1 MLDSDGE
8 LLYNTF
14 MFIRAKE
21 KRNKGSK
28 KIYYTHK
35 LVESVRT
42 NQGPRQRTLLNLGTL
57 DLKQKHWKL
66 LAKRIKE
73 LLTGQRRLFPID
85 ENIEALA
92 QHFSKLIVQKKMAE
106 NNEFKQSEQD
116 FQSVDVNAI
125 ASSEGKSI
133 GAEHIGLEAM
143 KQLGFFKLFRQLKFE
158 KKVVDLAALLIIGR
172 LVHPSSERE
181 LKRYAEE
188 ESGLDELLKTDFSHL
203 ANNALYETSD
213 ILFSHKHTIEQF
225 LRNHSK
231 KLLGLGESIILYDLT
246 NTYFEGDVPFCR
258 KAKHGRSK
266 DKRNDRP
273 LVTLGIVLDENGFLK
288 TTRIFEGNISEPKT
302 LMDMVHEVHG
312 LAVGQQPALPLEKPT
327 VVIDA
332 GIATE
337 DNLITL
343 KGQGFSYIVVSRSN
357 PHEIPNPEFI
367 EIKKGIKVHS
377 FKQDGEN
384 FLHCQSEAKTKKEL
398 SMVNRAKEKMEK
410 ELSYLRDGL
419 SIKRRLKKYDKVLER
434 IGRLR
439 KQYSR
444 VSKGFDIQV
453 KPKGKTAVDITWQFD
468 EKKLGKPYDG
478 SYFLRTDRIDLKD
491 DKIWSIYIM
500 LTIVEDA
507 FRCLKDELGLRPNFH
522 HKPDRIEGHIFIAVL
537 AYHLLHFVRY
547 VLNEAGLFHRWKTI
561 RSWLTTH
568 RIHTTSLPKEEGG
581 VIHNRHCT
589 TATPKQQEIY
599 SALKITNVPLK
610 QRKTTTQ

>member
-1 MLDSDGE
+1 
-8 LLYNTF
+8 

-21 KRNKGSK
+21 KKNKGSK

-42 NQGPRQRTLLNLGTL
+42 EHGPRQRTLLNLGTL
-57 DLKQKHWKL
+57 DLEQKQWKP
-66 LAKRIKE
+66 LAKRIEE
-73 LLTGQRRLFPID
+73 LLNGQRRLFPLY

-92 QHFSKLIVQKKMAE
+92 QHYTKLLVQKKMAE

-133 GAEHIGLEAM
+133 GAEHVGLELM

-172 LVHPSSERE
+172 LIHPCSERE

-188 ESGLDELLKTDFSHL
+188 ESGLDELLQTDFSHL

-213 ILFSHKHTIEQF
+213 ILFSHKHRIEQF

-246 NTYFEGDVPFCR
+246 NTYFEGDVLFCD
-258 KAKHGRSK
+258 KAKHARSK

-312 LAVGQQPALPLEKPT
+312 HAVGQQPPLPVEKPT

-332 GIATE
+332 GIASE
-337 DNLITL
+337 DNLQSL
-343 KGQGFSYIVVSRSN
+343 KEHGFSYIVVSRSK
-357 PHEIPNPEFI
+357 PYEIPIPDFV

-377 FKQDGEN
+377 FKIDDEI
-384 FLHCQSEAKTKKEL
+384 FLHCLSDAKTKKEQ
-398 SMVNRAKEKMEK
+398 SMVNKARDKMEK
-410 ELSYLRDGL
+410 ELLYLREGL
-419 SIKRRLKKYDKVLER
+419 NIKRRLKRYDKVVER

-439 KQYSR
+439 NQYSR
-444 VSKGFDIQV
+444 VSRGFDIQV
-453 KPKGKTAVDITWQFD
+453 KPGVNNAVDIHWQFD

-478 SYFLRTDRIDLKD
+478 TYFLRTDRNDLD
-491 DKIWSIYIM
+491 DEKIWSIYIM

-522 HKPDRIEGHIFIAVL
+522 HKPDRIDGHIFITVL
-537 AYHLLHFVRY
+537 AYHLLHLIRY
-547 VLNEAGLFHRWKTI
+547 KLNEVGLFHRWKTI
-561 RSWLTTH
+561 KSWLNTH
-568 RIHTTSLPKEEGG
+568 RILTTSLPKEKGG
-581 VIHNRHCT
+581 VIHIRHCT
-589 TATPKQQEIY
+589 TPTLKQQEVY
-599 SALKITNVPLK
+599 SALKITNVPLR
-610 QRKTTTQ
+610 QRKTTT

>member
-1 MLDSDGE
+1 
-8 LLYNTF
+8 

-21 KRNKGSK
+21 KKNRGSN

-42 NQGPRQRTLLNLGTL
+42 EQGPRQRTLLSLGTL
-57 DLKQKHWKL
+57 DLKQKQWKSLANRIEEL
-66 LAKRIKE
+66 LA
-73 LLTGQRRLFPID
+73 GQRCLVPLD
-85 ENIEALA
+85 ENSEALA
-92 QHFSKLIVQKKMAE
+92 QHYTKLLVQKQMAE
-106 NNEFKQSEQD
+106 RDEFKQSEQD
-116 FQSVDVNAI
+116 FQSVDVNAL

-133 GAEHIGLEAM
+133 GSEHVGLEAM

-158 KKVVDLAALLIIGR
+158 KKVMDLAALLIIGR

-181 LKRYAEE
+181 LKRYAEQ
-188 ESGLDELLKTDFSHL
+188 ESGLGELLRADFSRL

-213 ILFSHKHTIEQF
+213 ILFSHKKAIEQF

-246 NTYFEGDVPFCR
+246 NTYFEGDVSFCE
-258 KAKHGRSK
+258 KAKHARSK

-273 LVTLGIVLDENGFLK
+273 LVALGIVLDENGFLK

-312 LAVGQQPALPLEKPT
+312 QAVGQQPPLPLEKPT

-332 GIATE
+332 GIASE

-343 KGQGFSYIVVSRSN
+343 KDQGFSYIVVSRSK
-357 PHEIPNPEFI
+357 PHEIPDPEFV

-377 FKQDGEN
+377 FKQDDDI
-384 FLHCQSEAKTKKEL
+384 FLHCHSEAKTKKEQA
-398 SMVNRAKEKMEK
+398 MVNSAREKMEK
-410 ELSYLRDGL
+410 ALSYLRDGL
-419 SIKRRLKKYDKVLER
+419 RIKRRLKNYAKVLER

-453 KPKGKTAVDITWQFD
+453 KQGGKNAVGITWQFD
-468 EKKLGKPYDG
+468 EKNLGKPYDG
-478 SYFLRTDRIDLKD
+478 TYFLRTDRNDLND
-491 DKIWSIYIM
+491 EKIWYIYIM

-522 HKPDRIEGHIFIAVL
+522 HKPNRIEGHIFITVL
-537 AYHLLHFVRY
+537 TYHLLHFIRY
-547 VLNEAGLFHRWKTI
+547 KLNEAGLFHRWKTI
-561 RSWLTTH
+561 RLWLNTH
-568 RIHTTSLPKEEGG
+568 RILTTSLPKEQGG
-581 VIHNRHCT
+581 V
-589 TATPKQQEIY
+589 Q
-599 SALKITNVPLK
+599 L
-610 QRKTTTQ
+610 

>member
-1 MLDSDGE
+1 
-8 LLYNTF
+8 

-21 KRNKGSK
+21 KKNKNSN

-42 NQGPRQRTLLNLGTL
+42 ERGPRQRILLNLGTL
-57 DLKQKHWKL
+57 DLEQKQWKPLANRIEEL
-66 LAKRIKE
+66 LA
-73 LLTGQRRLFPID
+73 GQRRLVAIE

-92 QHFSKLIVQKKMAE
+92 WHFTKLLVQKKMAE
-106 NNEFKQSEQD
+106 KNEFKQSEQD
-116 FQSVDVNAI
+116 FQSVDVNAL

-133 GAEHIGLEAM
+133 GSEHVGLEAM
-143 KQLGFFKLFRQLKFE
+143 KQLGFFKLFRQLRFKKE
-158 KKVVDLAALLIIGR
+158 KMDLATLLIIGR
-172 LVHPSSERE
+172 LVHPCSERE

-213 ILFSHKHTIEQF
+213 ILFSHKDTIEQF

-246 NTYFEGDVPFCR
+246 NTYFEGDIPFCE

-312 LAVGQQPALPLEKPT
+312 HAVGQQPPLPVEKPT

-332 GIATE
+332 GIASE
-337 DNLITL
+337 DNLTTL
-343 KGQGFSYIVVSRSN
+343 KEHGFSYIVVSRSK
-357 PHEIPNPEFI
+357 PYEIPIPDFV

-377 FKQDGEN
+377 FKIDDEI
-384 FLHCQSEAKTKKEL
+384 FLHCLSEAKTKKEQ
-398 SMVNRAKEKMEK
+398 SMVNKARDKMEK
-410 ELSYLRDGL
+410 ELLYLREGL
-419 SIKRRLKKYDKVLER
+419 NIKRRLKRYDKVLER

-439 KQYSR
+439 NQYNR
-444 VSKGFDIQV
+444 VSRGFDIQV
-453 KPKGKTAVDITWQFD
+453 KPGVKNAVDINWQFD

-478 SYFLRTDRIDLKD
+478 TYFLRTDRNDLD
-491 DKIWSIYIM
+491 DEKIWSIYIM

-522 HKPDRIEGHIFIAVL
+522 HKPDRIDGHIFITVL
-537 AYHLLHFVRY
+537 AYHLLHLIRY
-547 VLNEAGLFHRWKTI
+547 KLNEAGLFHRFKTI
-561 RSWLTTH
+561 KSWLNTH
-568 RIHTTSLPKEEGG
+568 RILTTSLPKERGG
-581 VIHNRHCT
+581 VIHIRHCT
-589 TATPKQQEIY
+589 TPTLKQQEVY
-599 SALKITNVPLK
+599 SA
-610 QRKTTTQ
+610 

>member
-1 MLDSDGE
+1 
-8 LLYNTF
+8 
-14 MFIRAKE
+14 
-21 KRNKGSK
+21 
-28 KIYYTHK
+28 
-35 LVESVRT
+35 
-42 NQGPRQRTLLNLGTL
+42 
-57 DLKQKHWKL
+57 
-66 LAKRIKE
+66 
-73 LLTGQRRLFPID
+73 
-85 ENIEALA
+85 
-92 QHFSKLIVQKKMAE
+92 MAE

-133 GAEHIGLEAM
+133 GAEHVGLEVM
-143 KQLGFFKLFRQLKFE
+143 KKLGFFKLFRQLKF
-158 KKVVDLAALLIIGR
+158 KKKIMDMAALLIVGR
-172 LVHPSSERE
+172 LVHPCSERE
-181 LKRYAEE
+181 LKRYAQE
-188 ESGLDELLKTDFSHL
+188 ESGLDELLQTDFSHL

-225 LRNHSK
+225 LSNQSK
-231 KLLGLGESIILYDLT
+231 KLLSLGESIILYDLT
-246 NTYFEGDVPFCR
+246 NTYFEGDVPCCE

-266 DKRNDRP
+266 EKRNDRP

-302 LMDMVHEVHG
+302 LMDMVNEVHG
-312 LAVGQQPALPLEKPT
+312 HAVGQQPPLPLQKPT

-332 GIATE
+332 GIASE
-337 DNLITL
+337 DNLSTL
-343 KGQGFSYIVVSRSN
+343 KDQGFSYIVVSRSN
-357 PHEIPNPEFI
+357 PDEIPDPVFI

-377 FKQDGEN
+377 FKQDGEI
-384 FLHCQSEAKTKKEL
+384 FLHCQSEAKTKKEQ
-398 SMVNRAKEKMEK
+398 SMVNRARKKMEK

-439 KQYSR
+439 NQHSR

-453 KPKGKTAVDITWQFD
+453 KPGGKTAVDITWQFD

-478 SYFLRTDRIDLKD
+478 SYFLRTDRTDLND

-522 HKPDRIEGHIFIAVL
+522 HKPDRIEGHIFVTVL
-537 AYHLLHFVRY
+537 AYHLLHFIRY

-561 RSWLTTH
+561 RSWLNTH
-568 RIHTTSLPKEEGG
+568 RIHTTSLPKAEGG
-581 VIHNRHCT
+581 VIHIRHCT
-589 TATPKQQEIY
+589 TPTLKQQEVY
-599 SALKITNVPLK
+599 SALKITNVPLR

>member
-1 MLDSDGE
+1 
-8 LLYNTF
+8 

-21 KRNKGSK
+21 KRNRGSK

-42 NQGPRQRTLLNLGTL
+42 NQGPRQRILLNLGTL
-57 DLKQKHWKL
+57 ELEQKHWKF
-66 LAKRIKE
+66 LADRIEE
-73 LLTGQRRLFPID
+73 LLTGQRRLFPLD
-85 ENIEALA
+85 ENIETLA
-92 QHFSKLIVQKKMAE
+92 QHYKKLIVHKKMAE

-116 FQSVDVNAI
+116 FQSVNVNGI

-133 GAEHIGLEAM
+133 GAEHVGLEAM

-158 KKVVDLAALLIIGR
+158 KKVMDLAALLIIGR
-172 LVHPSSERE
+172 LVHPCSERE
-181 LKRYAEE
+181 LKRYAEAD
-188 ESGLDELLKTDFSHL
+188 SGLDELLQTDFTHL

-231 KLLGLGESIILYDLT
+231 KLWGLGESIILYDLT
-246 NTYFEGDVPFCR
+246 NTYFEGDVPSCT
-258 KAKHGRSK
+258 KAKHGRAK

-288 TTRIFEGNISEPKT
+288 LTRIFEGNISEPKT
-302 LMDMVHEVHG
+302 LMDMVREVHG
-312 LAVGQQPALPLEKPT
+312 HAVGQQPLLPLEKPT

-332 GIATE
+332 GIASE
-337 DNLITL
+337 DNLSTL
-343 KGQGFSYIVVSRSN
+343 KEQGFSYIVVCRSN
-357 PHEIPNPEFI
+357 PGEIPDPEFI

-377 FKQDGEN
+377 FKQDGEV
-384 FLHCQSEAKTKKEL
+384 FLHCRSEAKTKKEQ
-398 SMVNRAKEKMEK
+398 SMVTGARQKMEK
-410 ELSYLRDGL
+410 QLSYLRDGL
-419 SIKRRLKKYDKVLER
+419 SMKRRLKKYDKVLER

-439 KQYSR
+439 SQHSR

-453 KPKGKTAVDITWQFD
+453 KPRGDTAVDITWEFD
-468 EKKLGKPYDG
+468 EKSLGKPYDG
-478 SYFLRTDRIDLKD
+478 SYFLRTNRTDLND

-522 HKPDRIEGHIFIAVL
+522 HKPDRIEGHIFVTVL
-537 AYHLLHFVRY
+537 AYHLLHFIRY

-561 RSWLTTH
+561 RSWLNTH
-568 RIHTTSLPKEEGG
+568 RIHTTSLPKEKGG
-581 VIHNRHCT
+581 VIHIRYCT
-589 TATPKQQEIY
+589 TPTLKQQEVY
-599 SALKITNVPLK
+599 SALKIINVPVK